1 MISLMKLIDWIK
13 SLFSKKTNVNKPVRV
28 LTNNELW
35 LLNRLK
41 NDEVYLS
48 NKGNKCYLIDGT
60 HIEIL
65 GRYSYPDVDMT
76 KSGIVCKNINTG
88 EIIDLGKWAHDF
100 YSFFNRKPHEWV
112 KLLERDM
119 QYQYRIDSEDLSD
132 DDLSKKYFDKI
143 PKDYLREIRLK
154 ELEL

>member
-1 MISLMKLIDWIK
+1 MKLIDWIK
-13 SLFSKKTNVNKPVRV
+13 SLFSKKTNVNKPTKV
-28 LTNNELW
+28 LTRELTSNELR

-41 NDEVYLS
+41 YDEVYS
-48 NKGNKCYLIDGT
+48 TEKGKKCYLLDGT
-60 HIEIL
+60 YIEIL

-100 YSFFNRKPHEWV
+100 YSFFNKKPHEWV

-119 QYQYRIDSEDLSD
+119 QHQYRIDSDDLSD
-132 DDLSKKYFDKI
+132 SELSKKYFDEI

-154 ELEL
+154 ELGL